1 MVNGLKRLSGAK
13 EAVQDD
19 FQRGV
24 GTYIV
29 KFDAVPAVKPEDVKK
44 ALPKYKIESTGLKL
58 TVPIDDPTQVS
69 GIRLANPP
77 DEDLLKEVAAL
88 KGKKAVL
95 SGTLT
100 ADDKGQRTL
109 TLSKVAAAE

>member
-1 MVNGLKRLSGAK
+1 MINGLKRLEGAK
-13 EAVQDD
+13 DVAQDD
-19 FQRGV
+19 FQKGV

-44 ALPKYKIESTGLKL
+44 ALPKYKIDSTGLKI
-58 TVPIDDPTQVS
+58 TAAIDDPSKV
-69 GIRLANPP
+69 GDIRLANPA